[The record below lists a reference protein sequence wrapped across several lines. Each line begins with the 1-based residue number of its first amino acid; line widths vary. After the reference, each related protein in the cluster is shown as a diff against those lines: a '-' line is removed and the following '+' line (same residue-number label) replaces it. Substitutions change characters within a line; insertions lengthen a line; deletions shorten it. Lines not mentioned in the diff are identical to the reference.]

1 MSKYDWTNVPNEV
14 NWIATDS
21 NGVWCEYTREPK
33 LSRYGWSVSNGDHIK
48 NTITKFKDRLDVDV
62 FNALNNY
69 EVSIND

>member
-1 MSKYDWTNVPNEV
+1 MSK
-14 NWIATDS
+14 
-21 NGVWCEYTREPK
+21 
-33 LSRYGWSVSNGDHIK
+33 YGWSVSNGDHIK

>member
-1 MSKYDWTNVPNEV
+1 MS
-14 NWIATDS
+14 IF
-21 NGVWCEYTREPK
+21 G
-33 LSRYGWSVSNGDHIK
+33 K